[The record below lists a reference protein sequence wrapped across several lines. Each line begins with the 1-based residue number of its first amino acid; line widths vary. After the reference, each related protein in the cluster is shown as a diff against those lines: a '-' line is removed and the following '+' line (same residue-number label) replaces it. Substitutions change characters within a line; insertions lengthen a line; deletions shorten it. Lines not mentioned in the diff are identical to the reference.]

1 VILAIP
7 HFGTRFNVHCP
18 LKVAQAIVLS
28 IWIVCPPIWFWY
40 EYFHL
45 YRPAPEPKPD
55 IENFKYGQDQAAKI
69 WLALV
74 TLLLALYF
82 GKDFTRDSSDASKTS
97 EVFEDL
103 QNQRQFT
110 TRALSRWQPAPLAP
124 GSGPAVA

>member
-1 VILAIP
+1 MKWATASKWDKASFTAALSAAIFGVGSVILAIP
-7 HFGTRFNVHCP
+7 HFGTRFNIHCH

-28 IWIVCPPIWFWY
+28 IWIVGPPIWFWY

-55 IENFKYGQDQAAKI
+55 LDSFKYGQDQAAKI

-82 GKDFTRDSSDASKTS
+82 GKDFTR
-97 EVFEDL
+97 
-103 QNQRQFT
+103 
-110 TRALSRWQPAPLAP
+110 
-124 GSGPAVA
+124 G